1 MEDNINKNEN
11 GRQPNFFL
19 TKQDETSIKMEADIK
34 KWEKMEDELKKM
46 EDNLK
51 TNWKTT

>member
-1 MEDNINKNEN
+1 
-11 GRQPNFFL
+11 
-19 TKQDETSIKMEADIK
+19 MEADIK
-34 KWEKMEDELKKM
+34 KWKKMEDELKKM